1 MPNNTEDIKYITET
15 GRKQP
20 KLLKKTL
27 LEMKLM
33 DAGETAEN
41 ALKIVNNK
49 DKVHKQSVYALER
62 KYKKYSLSKPN
73 MAKLANNQV
82 KRILKA
88 EPRERIKDTKI
99 IDGQVVEIKEEIV
112 PSDTNILSAAMMVYD
127 RYEPTR
133 SQESSGD
140 TYNTYIDLSNYRNH
154 E

>member
-49 DKVHKQSVYALER
+49 DKVHKQSVYALEQ
-62 KYKKYSLSKPN
+62 KYKKYSLNKPN

-88 EPRERIKDTKI
+88 QPRERVKDTKI
-99 IDGQVVEIKEEIV
+99 VDGQVVEIKEEIV

-127 RYEPTR
+127 RYEPAKVVP
-133 SQESSGD
+133 SGGD

>member
-1 MPNNTEDIKYITET
+1 
-15 GRKQP
+15 
-20 KLLKKTL
+20 
-27 LEMKLM
+27 MKLM

-82 KRILKA
+82 KRILKSQ
-88 EPRERIKDTKI
+88 PREITKQI
-99 IDGQVVEIKEEIV
+99 LTKDGQVVDIIEQIT

-133 SQESSGD
+133 AQEGSGN
-140 TYNTYIDLSNYRNH
+140 TYNTYIDLSNYSNQ